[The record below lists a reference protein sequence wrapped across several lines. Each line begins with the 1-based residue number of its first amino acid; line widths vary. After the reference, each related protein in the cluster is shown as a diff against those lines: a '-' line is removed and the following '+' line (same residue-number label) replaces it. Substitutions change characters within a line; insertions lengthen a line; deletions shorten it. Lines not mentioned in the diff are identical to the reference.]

1 MTVLP
6 QFAGSN
12 VTEDGNVIK
21 LTKCFTPGLA
31 VQCTIGDVIGK
42 GQYYG
47 TLTGNPMQLLYFW
60 GIWKNFFEE
69 PRALLV

>member
-1 MTVLP
+1 MLP

-31 VQCTIGDVIGK
+31 VQCTIGDAIDK

-60 GIWKNFFEE
+60 GIWKKFFEE
-69 PRALLV
+69 PWALLV